1 MITAQS
7 KLVQL
12 TINWCCKVSGVP
24 SVRKLSLA
32 WRQVEGGKLGDN
44 IMGNCERFEPR
55 SHFISRWSM
64 IVRLIVVLNT
74 TVVYSG

>member
-1 MITAQS
+1 MQQ
-7 KLVQL
+7 K
-12 TINWCCKVSGVP
+12 INWCCKVCGVP

-32 WRQVEGGKLGDN
+32 WRQVEGGKLGEN

-64 IVRLIVVLNT
+64 IARLIVVLNT
-74 TVVYSG
+74 SVVDSG